1 MKRTFYVLALFL
13 FAINLYAQK
22 TILEEIRE
30 DQNVSGGG
38 YYAYPYPQ
46 HPLPRLTP
54 APKGYKPFYIS
65 HYGRHGS
72 RWLHDTKLYKNSV
85 ETLNKADRYGKL
97 TARGQEVL
105 VQLRQILEESKG
117 RIGELTP
124 VGARQHAGI
133 AQRMTKNFPEIFK
146 GEGVIDCKSSVVM
159 RCALSMLN
167 EVKEFQA
174 FNPRLRISA
183 DASQADMWYLVYG
196 NEKANEL
203 ERRARDNEIAEYRS
217 KHMHLDHFLHTL
229 FTDQQ
234 FVQDSLDVKNFISNM
249 AAIISNQQSHDTD
262 VSFWDLFDEQELLDN
277 FLCENAF
284 WYVVRS
290 SSPITQSY
298 MPHLAENLLRN
309 IIESADKAI
318 SDGKCQAH
326 LRFGHDACLM
336 PLVSLMN
343 VGNYGAV
350 IDDLEDLTSRN
361 WLMHHVIPMA
371 GNLQLIF
378 YRKKNSDDIL
388 VKALLCENEVT
399 FPVQTDLAPY
409 YHWSDVRDYYLK
421 MLQP

>member
-1 MKRTFYVLALFL
+1 MNRTFYILSLL
-13 FAINLYAQK
+13 LLSCNLWAQK
-22 TILEEIRE
+22 SIIEEIRE
-30 DQNVSGGG
+30 DKNISGGG
-38 YYAYPYPQ
+38 YYAYPYPE

-72 RWLHDTKLYKNSV
+72 RWLHDASQYKVPV
-85 ETLNKADRYGKL
+85 ETLAKAEHYGKL
-97 TARGQEVL
+97 TSRGQEVL
-105 VQLRQILEESKG
+105 VQLRQIQQESKG
-117 RIGELTP
+117 HIGELTS
-124 VGARQHAGI
+124 VGARQHEGI

-146 GEGVIDCKSSVVM
+146 GDALIDCKSSVVM

-167 EVKEFQA
+167 EVKAFKA
-174 FNPRLRISA
+174 FNPRLRITA

-203 ERRARDNEIAEYRS
+203 ERRARDNEIAAY
-217 KHMHLDHFLHTL
+217 KGNHMHLDHFLQTL

-234 FVQDSLDVKNFISNM
+234 FVQDSLDVMNFVGNM
-249 AAIISNQQSHDTD
+249 AAVISNQQSHDTN
-262 VSFWDLFDEQELLDN
+262 VSFWDLFDEQELLN
-277 FLCENAF
+277 NWLCDNAF

-290 SSPITQSY
+290 SSPITEGY

-318 SDGKCQAH
+318 SEGKCQAN

-350 IDDLEDLTSRN
+350 IDDLEDLPERN
-361 WLMHHVIPMA
+361 WWLHRIIPMG
-371 GNLQLIF
+371 GNLQIIF
-378 YRKKNSDDIL
+378 YRKKKSDDIL

-399 FPVQTDLAPY
+399 FPVQSDLAPY
-409 YHWSDVRDYYLK
+409 YHWSDVRDFYLK